1 MRATAANQTQRR
13 TTDIPIAPKNS
24 QEAQKTMSHLKIY
37 SIFGQHHPT
46 YSRFRF
52 HATGIRAQKRTQK
65 WSPLLTGHSS
75 IRFQVTGPKLSTLMP
90 ETSPWQAPLP
100 VLNDTSAPTL
110 GKNQVVYEERT
121 APRTLRTTGH
131 YNQLPAASLRCVTM
145 NRRHK
150 ISAADTRHTHRLI
163 PQTRS

>member
-1 MRATAANQTQRR
+1 MRATATNQTQLR
-13 TTDIPIAPKNS
+13 TTDIPTAPKNL

-65 WSPLLTGHSS
+65 WTPHLAGQSS
-75 IRFQVTGPKLSTLMP
+75 IRFQITGPKLSTLMP
-90 ETSPWQAPLP
+90 ETSAWQAPLH
-100 VLNDTSAPTL
+100 VLNDTSAPSL
-110 GKNQVVYEERT
+110 GKNQIVYEERT
-121 APRTLRTTGH
+121 APRTLRTTGQ
-131 YNQLPAASLRCVTM
+131 YKELPPASLRCVQM

-150 ISAADTRHTHRLI
+150 RNAADTCHTQRLI